1 MDSSPDLRSIFLLD
15 ANTVYLN
22 HGAFGACPRPVFEA
36 YQRWQIELEREP
48 VQFLGVLAADRLRSA
63 RQALA
68 DFVGCRA
75 DDLVFFP
82 NPTTTINMVARSLE
96 LAPGDEILATD
107 HEYGALDRTWRFI
120 CGQTGAVYI
129 RQDIP
134 LPLDT
139 PEAIVERLWSR
150 VTPRTRAVFVSHI
163 SSPTAVTL
171 PVEAIC
177 RRARQAGILSIIDGA
192 HAPGQIRLD
201 LETLGADVYTGA
213 CHKWLCAPKG
223 SAFVFVRREIQPMLK
238 PLVVSWGWESDKPSG
253 SAFID
258 HHEWQGTR
266 DLAAFLSVPDAIA
279 FQAEHH
285 WETVQ
290 AGCHQLALEARTRL
304 LRLWDQPP
312 ACDENAF
319 HQMFVV
325 PVPTAD
331 PEGVQRRLYTEFGIE
346 VPLHRWGGAS
356 WLRVSIQAYNSAADV
371 DALVEALP
379 RAVQPE

>member
-1 MDSSPDLRSIFLLD
+1 MAQFTPDRDLDVERLGKGGRLPTGPMDSPPDLRSLFLLD
-15 ANTVYLN
+15 PNTVYLN
-22 HGAFGACPRPVFEA
+22 HGAFGACPRPVFDA

-48 VQFLGVLAADRLRSA
+48 VQFLGVRAADRLRSA

-68 DFVGCRA
+68 DFVGCHA

-82 NPTTTINMVARSLE
+82 NPTTAINMVARSLE

-150 VTPRTRAVFVSHI
+150 VSPRTRAVFVSHI

-177 RRARQAGILSIIDGA
+177 RRARQAGILTIIDGA

-201 LETLGADVYTGA
+201 LENSRRRCVHGRVPQMAVRSQGLG
-213 CHKWLCAPKG
+213 
-223 SAFVFVRREIQPMLK
+223 
-238 PLVVSWGWESDKPSG
+238 
-253 SAFID
+253 
-258 HHEWQGTR
+258 
-266 DLAAFLSVPDAIA
+266 
-279 FQAEHH
+279 
-285 WETVQ
+285 
-290 AGCHQLALEARTRL
+290 
-304 LRLWDQPP
+304 LRLCP
-312 ACDENAF
+312 AR
-319 HQMFVV
+319 
-325 PVPTAD
+325 D
-331 PEGVQRRLYTEFGIE
+331 PAHAQAPGRQLGMGVG
-346 VPLHRWGGAS
+346 
-356 WLRVSIQAYNSAADV
+356 
-371 DALVEALP
+371 
-379 RAVQPE
+379 